1 MAPKETFSV
10 YANSQMFRPGP
21 NDPKYAN
28 FPVRT
33 KSSAPFDHL
42 TPQSPEFDHLNDP
55 AVMLSELEKEIDLNS
70 IRMKSFEVEPS
81 EEIPTSRVIS
91 EAQTAKQELKLNL
104 ELDSV
109 IDSLQNNLELENR
122 LLTPTYANGPQ
133 THIYNLDKPKA
144 LEYCNSETVL
154 PDNAK
159 SEKNAIKIELKLQKE
174 LVKLE
179 KKYVPASKLD
189 VYDANKSKQQQ
200 TNKPQPAVKRKLPKT
215 PDKSFSQPNLF
226 LQKIPQTTQTRK
238 LPETT
243 TTTTT
248 KPVPHVRNNSTLV
261 KVLPTLEQDVVLSS
275 GARPKRIAP
284 PPPTP
289 LSHQISLP
297 LDVTQSLC
305 VMPQRTNQNSECKW
319 SEYIL

>member
-1 MAPKETFSV
+1 
-10 YANSQMFRPGP
+10 MFCPGP

-28 FPVRT
+28 FPVPT
-33 KSSAPFDHL
+33 KNSAPFDHL
-42 TPQSPEFDHLNDP
+42 TPQSPEFDHLNNP
-55 AVMLSELEKEIDLNS
+55 GVMLNELEKEIELNS
-70 IRMKSFEVEPS
+70 TRMKGFEVEKS
-81 EEIPTSRVIS
+81 EEIKTSRVIS
-91 EAQTAKQELKLNL
+91 EAQTARQELKLNL

-109 IDSLQNNLELENR
+109 IDNLENNLELENR

-133 THIYNLDKPKA
+133 THIYNLDKPKPM
-144 LEYCNSETVL
+144 EYCNEFIL

-159 SEKNAIKIELKLQKE
+159 SDKNAIKTELKLQKE

-179 KKYVPASKLD
+179 KKYIPASKLD

-226 LQKIPQTTQTRK
+226 LQKNQTRK

-248 KPVPHVRNNSTLV
+248 PFVKNNSGIV
-261 KVLPTLEQDVVLSS
+261 KVLPTLEQDVVLSP
-275 GARPKRIAP
+275 GIRHKRIAP
-284 PPPTP
+284 PPPAP
-289 LSHQISLP
+289 LSHQISMP

-305 VMPQRTNQNSECKW
+305 PQPQKTNQNSECK
-319 SEYIL
+319 